1 MDQEA
6 ASSDI
11 EAIKASFAELV
22 AVAEAGDADSYLRYI
37 TDDAIYLGPGAAPV
51 VGKAAIHEF
60 VAGFFAEWVFSFPT
74 WTIDEIVVSGDLA
87 IYRYSAVATFTKKDG
102 SDSFSEDRKYMDV
115 FRKVEDGRWLL
126 SRHMYNLN
134 S

>member
-1 MDQEA
+1 MEQRA
-6 ASSDI
+6 TSGDI

-22 AVAEAGDADSYLRYI
+22 AVAEAGDADGYLRFI
-37 TDDAIYLGPGAAPV
+37 TDDAIYLGPGAPPV
-51 VGKAAIHEF
+51 AGKQAIHEF
-60 VAGFFAEWVFSFPT
+60 VSAFFAEWVFSFPS

-87 IYRYSAVATFTKKDG
+87 IYRYSAVATFAKKDG

-115 FRKVEDGRWLL
+115 FKKAEDGGWLL

-134 S
+134 L